1 MVKTKPRGVVMIF
14 EEKKNFISEC
24 DNDLSLIYDD
34 ISSSPVINLS
44 SLDIEKTKLCI
55 VDVING
61 FIKCGPLSDESISQ
75 IIPEINLLSKVASEK
90 GMEIISLYDN
100 HDENSPEFESFPP
113 HCLEGT
119 EEASVVDELS
129 WLEAYE
135 KYKCLPKKSTN
146 AFFEDEIK
154 SLTSNDGKTDT
165 FIVVGDCT
173 DICVL
178 QFALALK
185 VNANANGK
193 RVRVIVPVDCVDTYD
208 APMHNKNLM
217 NLMSLR
223 IMKNS
228 GIEIVRKINTVE

>member
-90 GMEIISLYDN
+90 GMEIISFYDN

-119 EEASVVDELS
+119 EEASVVDELG

-135 KYKCLPKKSTN
+135 RYKCLPKKSTN
-146 AFFEDEIK
+146 AFFENDIK
-154 SLTSNDGKTDT
+154 ALTSDDGKTDT

-193 RVRVIVPVDCVDTYD
+193 RVRVIVPVDCVDTYN

>member
-1 MVKTKPRGVVMIF
+1 MIF

-90 GMEIISLYDN
+90 GMEIISFYDN

-119 EEASVVDELS
+119 EEASVVDELG

-135 KYKCLPKKSTN
+135 RYKCLPKKSTN
-146 AFFEDEIK
+146 AFFENDIK
-154 SLTSNDGKTDT
+154 ALTSDDGKTDT

-193 RVRVIVPVDCVDTYD
+193 RVRVIVPVDCVDTYN

>member
-1 MVKTKPRGVVMIF
+1 MIF

-90 GMEIISLYDN
+90 GMEIISFYDN

-119 EEASVVDELS
+119 EEASVVDELG

-146 AFFEDEIK
+146 AFFEDDIK
-154 SLTSNDGKTDT
+154 ALTSDDGKTDT

>member
-1 MVKTKPRGVVMIF
+1 MIF

-90 GMEIISLYDN
+90 GMEIISFYDN

-119 EEASVVDELS
+119 EEASVVDELG

-135 KYKCLPKKSTN
+135 RYKCLPKK
-146 AFFEDEIK
+146 
-154 SLTSNDGKTDT
+154 
-165 FIVVGDCT
+165 
-173 DICVL
+173 
-178 QFALALK
+178 
-185 VNANANGK
+185 
-193 RVRVIVPVDCVDTYD
+193 
-208 APMHNKNLM
+208 
-217 NLMSLR
+217 
-223 IMKNS
+223 
-228 GIEIVRKINTVE
+228 

>member
-1 MVKTKPRGVVMIF
+1 MIF

-90 GMEIISLYDN
+90 GMEIISFYDN
-100 HDENSPEFESFPP
+100 HDEKSPEFESFPP

-119 EEASVVDELS
+119 EEASVVDELG

-146 AFFEDEIK
+146 AFFEDDIK
-154 SLTSNDGKTDT
+154 ALTSDDGKTDT

-217 NLMSLR
+217 NLMSLK

-228 GIEIVRKINTVE
+228 GIEIVRKINAVE

>member
-90 GMEIISLYDN
+90 GMEIISFYDN
-100 HDENSPEFESFPP
+100 HDEKSPEFESFPP

-119 EEASVVDELS
+119 EEASVVDELG

-146 AFFEDEIK
+146 AFFEDDIK
-154 SLTSNDGKTDT
+154 ALTSDDGKTDT

-217 NLMSLR
+217 NLMSLK

-228 GIEIVRKINTVE
+228 GIEIVRKINAVE

>member
-1 MVKTKPRGVVMIF
+1 MVKTKTRGVVMIF
-14 EEKKNFISEC
+14 EEKKNFIAECSE
-24 DNDLSLIYDD
+24 DLSLIYDD
-34 ISSSPVINLS
+34 ISSSPIIDLS
-44 SLDIEKTKLCI
+44 SLDSKKTKLCI

-61 FIKCGPLSDESISQ
+61 FIKCGPLSDKSISA
-75 IIPEINLLSKVASEK
+75 IIPEINLLSKAASEN
-90 GMEIISLYDN
+90 GMEIISFYDN

-119 EEASVVDELS
+119 EEAAVVEELG
-129 WLEAYE
+129 WLKAYE

-146 AFFEDEIK
+146 AFFEDDIK
-154 SLTSNDGKTDT
+154 SLTSDDGKADT

-185 VNANANGK
+185 VNANAKGK
-193 RVRVIVPVDCVDTYD
+193 RVRVIVPIDCVDTYG

-217 NLMSLR
+217 NLMSLK

-228 GIEIVRKINTVE
+228 GIEIVGKINTAE